1 MPTYHQS
8 PFLLLGLGFPTRAG
22 ADSGIFV
29 SRGFVCFQSLV
40 KQTLPQIREILG
52 RMQGSRDSIFV
63 PSVDDVIRLFGV
75 AC

>member
-8 PFLLLGLGFPTRAG
+8 PYLPLELDFPTRAG

-40 KQTLPQIREILG
+40 KQTLPHIREILG
-52 RMQGSRDSIFV
+52 RMQRSQESRFV
-63 PSVDDVIRLFGV
+63 PSSDDVIRLSGV